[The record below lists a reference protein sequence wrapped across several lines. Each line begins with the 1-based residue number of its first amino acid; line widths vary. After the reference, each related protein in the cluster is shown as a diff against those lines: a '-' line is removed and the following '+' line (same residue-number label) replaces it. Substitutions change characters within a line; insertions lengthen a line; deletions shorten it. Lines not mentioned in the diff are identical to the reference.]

1 MNLQAVRR
9 VAAPVLLV
17 VLLGV
22 LAGAV
27 WYNLTAPSPY
37 DYDYSKPPVFKD
49 DAQTNATLEIDTIG
63 SLRFLTAKGEE
74 VDLAKY
80 RGQNVVLV
88 VTRGYQ
94 GAAGNKPPG
103 GANYGE
109 VCLYCASQTASLMT
123 NYAEIKKRNAE
134 VLVVYPVPTSAE
146 SDRLGTF
153 VQAIAYRGGPA
164 GAPPFPLLLDV
175 ELKAVDKLG
184 IRQNLSK
191 PATYILDKEG
201 QSRFAYVGQT
211 IADRPSIKAI
221 LAQLDA
227 INAPLAQPSASQP

>member
-1 MNLQAVRR
+1 MDSPAVRR
-9 VAAPVLLV
+9 LTAPILLV

-37 DYDYSKPPVFKD
+37 DYDYSQPPVFKD
-49 DAQTNATLEIDTIG
+49 DAQTNTPLDTDTIG

-94 GAAGNKPPG
+94 GAAGNKPVG
-103 GANYGE
+103 GTNYGE

-123 NYAEIKKRNAE
+123 NYTEIKKRNAE
-134 VLVVYPVPTSAE
+134 VLVVYPVPTRAE

-153 VQAIAYRGGPA
+153 VQAITYRGGPA
-164 GAPPFPLLLDV
+164 GEPPFPLLLDV

-191 PATYILDKEG
+191 PATYILDREG
-201 QSRFAYVGQT
+201 QTRFGYVGQT
-211 IADRPSIKAI
+211 LADRPSIKAI
-221 LAQLDA
+221 LAQLDT
-227 INAPLAQPSASQP
+227 INAPLARPSDSQP